1 MTNFEFY
8 KHKIEEYLLEH
19 GNTNFAVVNNEL
31 VECNGTNCSECEVCG
46 CNGNC
51 NHRKWLNAKY
61 EEPITVETLSRNF
74 HIFCNISRNCSE
86 CTLESS
92 SSICKFKW
100 ILENYNLTKKEGDA
114 NDKS

>member
-1 MTNFEFY
+1 MTNYEY
-8 KHKIEEYLLEH
+8 HKQEIEKILLEN
-19 GNTNFAVVNNEL
+19 GAFSFAVVNNE
-31 VECNGTNCSECEVCG
+31 VVKCKGENCDKCSFYKINEPCSKL
-46 CNGNC
+46 
-51 NHRKWLNAKY
+51 RKDWLNSEY

-100 ILENYNLTKKEGDA
+100 ILENYNLTKKGA
-114 NDKS
+114 NE